1 MSEIS
6 YEDALA
12 HFGVK
17 GMKWGVRKQQMA
29 LNRESRKADRQK
41 REASIDSARTRLRT
55 GQIRG
60 EYKQAK
66 QQYKI
71 DKQTIGSREAKKILR
86 KHRDD
91 LYNEAQMAN
100 EIKNGREFA
109 TNYAIAVGTTLAVAA
124 IMSAGKRH

>member
-17 GMKWGVRKQQMA
+17 GMKWGVRKEQHA
-29 LNRESRKADRQK
+29 LNKASRKRDRQQ
-41 REASIDSARTRLRT
+41 REQAIDTARARLRS
-55 GQIRG
+55 GQSSADL
-60 EYKQAK
+60 KTAK

-71 DKQTIGSREAKKILR
+71 DKQQIGSREAKKILR
-86 KHRDD
+86 KHRQDA
-91 LYNEAQMAN
+91 YNEAALAN

-109 TNYAIAVGTTLAVAA
+109 VNYAITVGSALAIAA
-124 IMSAGKRH
+124 IASAARR